1 MKRYSVSIAYNR
13 NINTGKIK
21 FHYWAR
27 TDDVENQIARY
38 QESLASWVARL
49 NDEGYEYRHMMHDYH
64 GIKIT
69 DSQTKKVVYQEAHTA
84 EEYGWK
90 QIRTPKQG
98 RCGTYYA
105 ISWERI

>member
-1 MKRYSVSIAYNR
+1 MKRYAVSIAYGR
-13 NINTGKIK
+13 DRITGKIK
-21 FHYWAR
+21 FHYWGR
-27 TDDVENQIARY
+27 TDNPDRRIAIY
-38 QESLASWVARL
+38 KEELARWVDQL
-49 NDEGYEYRHMMHDYH
+49 NDEGYEYRRLVYDYH

-98 RCGTYYA
+98 PCGTYYA
-105 ISWERI
+105 VSWERI